1 VRSRA
6 PSRSGRAA
14 DDVGHKRAQKTRF
27 KRFKI
32 TPDDWRKRKKSPA
45 YEQAVCDMIKR
56 TSTTRA
62 PWTLVEGE
70 DKRFARVKV
79 LREIVERL
87 ENQLGKG

>member
-1 VRSRA
+1 
-6 PSRSGRAA
+6 
-14 DDVGHKRAQKTRF
+14 
-27 KRFKI
+27 
-32 TPDDWRKRKKSPA
+32 
-45 YEQAVCDMIKR
+45 MIKR